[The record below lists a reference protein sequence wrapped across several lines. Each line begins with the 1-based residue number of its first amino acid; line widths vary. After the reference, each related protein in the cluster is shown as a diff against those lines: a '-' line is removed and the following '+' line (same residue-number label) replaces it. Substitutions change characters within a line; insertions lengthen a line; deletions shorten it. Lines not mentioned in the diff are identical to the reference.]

1 MTKTTNAEKWAVFI
15 PAEGMPSAVNLLD
28 PEFGSELANLQFA
41 VGGYVQAVSLA
52 QDFEGFV
59 MWLNEEAKLLPD
71 MLPNELMTSVW
82 RESFKGYRWGAD
94 DYILGNAVITL
105 EADSNGETVGM
116 TKEQAESSAEDLIT
130 LKSVIMS

>member
-1 MTKTTNAEKWAVFI
+1 MTKTNITEKWAIFA
-15 PAEGMPSAVNLLD
+15 PAEGIPSVVNLLD

-59 MWLNEEAKLLPD
+59 IWLNEEAKLIPD

-116 TKEQAESSAEDLIT
+116 TKEQAERITEDFIT
-130 LKSVIMS
+130 LRSLMMS